1 MAKYGGFHTNEGT
14 RNFKFKMA
22 FSSFE
27 QSTGTLGNMEQMQTK
42 FSHGF
47 FTELFEHNN
56 KLN

>member
-1 MAKYGGFHTNEGT
+1 MAKYGGIHTNEDT

-22 FSSFE
+22 FSFFE

-47 FTELFEHNN
+47 FY
-56 KLN
+56 